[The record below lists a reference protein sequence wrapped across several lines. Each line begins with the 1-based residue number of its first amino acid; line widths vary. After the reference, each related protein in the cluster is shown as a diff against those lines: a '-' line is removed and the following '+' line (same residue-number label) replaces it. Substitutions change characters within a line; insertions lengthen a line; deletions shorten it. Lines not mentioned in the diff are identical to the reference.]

1 MNLGGAPNS
10 KRAYTLLREREIRE
24 EADPALKEARLE
36 EERAAKRRFFAHRAS
51 YGSTGSS
58 EHVSTHPEMPQP
70 TPPAVDA
77 VDAPSAPSVNVQS
90 FPSLPKITLRRE
102 DTMYSYL
109 YSGREVIVRWDQ
121 KGKYISCS
129 CDLLST
135 SACKGGLPLHRCPT
149 FKSSSSLGAL
159 VTQRAT
165 VQHNYAAMAGTF
177 SGEKQEA
184 RDTLYPGEMQ
194 RMENLYEIER
204 STTPSVAPS
213 VTVTDKGRWDQT
225 LMGFAAWT
233 FESHKTTFPLRV
245 DASWRKTF
253 TWRIKHVQAVQKTF
267 GYHSLQNCI
276 ALHNARASSFRSK
289 GPGWW
294 SLDCCISS

>member
-1 MNLGGAPNS
+1 MAERYKLPQGSIMGVHDDLSCTCNCAWSIWRGMPTLHPCWSDSVG
-10 KRAYTLLREREIRE
+10 RAEIRE

-102 DTMYSYL
+102 DNICSSL

-177 SGEKQEA
+177 SGGKQEA
-184 RDTLYPGEMQ
+184 
-194 RMENLYEIER
+194 
-204 STTPSVAPS
+204 
-213 VTVTDKGRWDQT
+213 
-225 LMGFAAWT
+225 
-233 FESHKTTFPLRV
+233 
-245 DASWRKTF
+245 
-253 TWRIKHVQAVQKTF
+253 
-267 GYHSLQNCI
+267 
-276 ALHNARASSFRSK
+276 
-289 GPGWW
+289 
-294 SLDCCISS
+294 